1 MKDDIA
7 QLLNKDWRAAISSCE
22 LLLSETSGT
31 LRELQD
37 TLEAAGDKLQAN
49 LLRIQD
55 ATMIHDDL
63 HFVDR
68 LVFDLQSKLDRIISW
83 GQQSIDLWIGYD
95 RHVHK
100 FIRTAIDMD
109 KNRVFAQRLRQS
121 VQTYFDEP
129 WALTYANAGVEF
141 YSNESPVVTAPAFH
155 RRLPERHDGGT
166 AIRLPLHA
174 LARKALK
181 AAACCRFPFS
191 VIAAYRR
198 A

>member
-1 MKDDIA
+1 M
-7 QLLNKDWRAAISSCE
+7 
-22 LLLSETSGT
+22 T
-31 LRELQD
+31 
-37 TLEAAGDKLQAN
+37 
-49 LLRIQD
+49 
-55 ATMIHDDL
+55 HDDL

-129 WALTYANAGVEF
+129 WALTDNTIEF
-141 YSNESPVVTAPAFH
+141 
-155 RRLPERHDGGT
+155 
-166 AIRLPLHA
+166 A
-174 LARKALK
+174 LQIEHQTIDEMQI
-181 AAACCRFPFS
+181 
-191 VIAAYRR
+191 VMGH
-198 A
+198 